1 MMTRNACIESQTGV
15 EFKINSDLSDLLIRY
30 ELDLLPD
37 LEISLALS
45 NLMKTEKT
53 IKVFGALLRTE
64 KALYFFW
71 RSICLEK
78 KQIIFKNVFRRN
90 LLTNGIVQILWS
102 RVSSKLVLQFFSG
115 PLEEQMPTRCN
126 NSDWN
131 NCHRFDWEDGT
142 SLGFYATLEY

>member
-64 KALYFFW
+64 KALYFF
-71 RSICLEK
+71 
-78 KQIIFKNVFRRN
+78 
-90 LLTNGIVQILWS
+90 
-102 RVSSKLVLQFFSG
+102 
-115 PLEEQMPTRCN
+115 
-126 NSDWN
+126 
-131 NCHRFDWEDGT
+131 
-142 SLGFYATLEY
+142 